1 MSGREYVLAGIAILV
16 VALGVLN
23 LSRMAIFL
31 LSADI
36 YSLRQRVRKRGR
48 STFLP
53 TVSVVIPAHNE
64 GKNIAACVA
73 SIVGNDYPR
82 ERLEVIVVDDG
93 STDNTAAVVRAYVPA
108 TPGPRVTLVSQAN
121 AGKAHAL
128 NNGMRNHATGEFVMC
143 LDADSYLAA
152 DAITNAVAYFEDAR
166 VMALAANV
174 RITRRGGLLN
184 LVQVLEYIVCYQMKK
199 AQTVLNVEYIIGG
212 IGSMFRRAHLERI
225 GYYDTNTVTEDIDIT
240 MKILRAG
247 NKVVRVIY
255 GADVIAYTEDPLHIA
270 DLIAQRFRWKWGRC
284 QTFLKNRA
292 MFFSWE
298 RKYTRGL
305 VWVYLPFALLFE
317 LTFLL
322 EPIVLAFILYI
333 VVAYRDYVT
342 LGSAIAVISF
352 YMSMNILADETLPR
366 AEKLRLVAL
375 TPLMYFAFY
384 IIGFVEYVALI
395 KTLLNIHTLRG
406 SLAKSAQPWTSVKR
420 LGQGQAPAVPMQ
432 PTTAIS
438 TPSQRDY
445 APMHPMAVGHLVL
458 RAPELA
464 SGSVAGVAPRVKGTR
479 LRAAEREDAPKPSYN
494 SS

>member
-1 MSGREYVLAGIAILV
+1 MSGHEYALGAIALVV

-23 LSRMAIFL
+23 LSRMVIFL
-31 LSADI
+31 ISADI
-36 YSLRQRVRKRGR
+36 YSLRQRVRKRAR

-73 SIVGNDYPR
+73 SIVGNDYSC

-93 STDNTAAVVRAYVPA
+93 STDDTAAVVRGYVSA
-108 TPGPRVTLVSQAN
+108 AAGPRVTLVSQAN

-128 NNGMRNHATGEFVMC
+128 NNGMRHHATGELVMC
-143 LDADSYLAA
+143 LDADSYLAK
-152 DAITNAVAYFEDAR
+152 DAIKNAVAYFEDAQ

-212 IGSMFRRAHLERI
+212 IGSMFRRAHLEKI
-225 GYYDTNTVTEDIDIT
+225 GFYDTNTVTEDIDIT

-255 GADVIAYTEDPLHIA
+255 GSDVIAYTEDPLHVA
-270 DLIAQRFRWKWGRC
+270 DLITQRFRWKWGRC
-284 QTFLKNRA
+284 QTFLKNRG
-292 MFFSWE
+292 MFFSSE

-305 VWVYLPFALLFE
+305 VWVYLPSALFFE

-322 EPIVLAFILYI
+322 EPIVLSFILYI
-333 VVAYRDYVT
+333 IVAYRDYAT
-342 LGSAIAVISF
+342 LVSAIAVISF

-384 IIGFVEYVALI
+384 IISFVEYVALI
-395 KTLLNIHTLRG
+395 KTLVNIHTLRG

-420 LGQGQAPAVPMQ
+420 QGQGQPAAGPAPPTATVP
-432 PTTAIS
+432 
-438 TPSQRDY
+438 
-445 APMHPMAVGHLVL
+445 
-458 RAPELA
+458 
-464 SGSVAGVAPRVKGTR
+464 PR
-479 LRAAEREDAPKPSYN
+479 P
-494 SS
+494 